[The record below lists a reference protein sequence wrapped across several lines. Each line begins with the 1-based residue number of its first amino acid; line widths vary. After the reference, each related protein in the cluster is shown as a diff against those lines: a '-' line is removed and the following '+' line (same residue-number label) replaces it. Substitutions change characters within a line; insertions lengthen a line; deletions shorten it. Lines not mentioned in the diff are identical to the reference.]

1 MKYIVFQKNVF
12 CAVYFKNTPNINFQG
27 PVLIQNILN
36 VDTFSENSAPGSWMF
51 ILYIYIYR

>member
-51 ILYIYIYR
+51 ILYIYI